1 VQNISRVD
9 ILPNPI
15 ANTGKIQLWD
25 LESLLKMTRQMLATS
40 IAIYN
45 KYEIKVTL
53 TEQEAPNKAK
63 EKDN

>member
-1 VQNISRVD
+1 
-9 ILPNPI
+9 
-15 ANTGKIQLWD
+15 

-45 KYEIKVTL
+45 KYGIKVTP
-53 TEQEAPNKAK
+53 TEHEAPNKAK